1 MYTLKRIIK
10 KIIRII
16 SSLFQPK
23 IKEASLI
30 DRKDVEIIPIYE
42 EDTFTF
48 PLLRDVFGNTH
59 TLFHPYSC
67 KIPAF
72 DVSIITNGRCVIGRE
87 EVLSSKNECF
97 VEITAQKINTMIGK
111 LDQMNAIKIKGVV
124 VNLSLSGLENN
135 YNHFCIEWLA
145 RLHLPRKSMIKID
158 YYIVPQKHSF
168 QKQYLDLLGVDSQNI
183 LTLDEGSYI
192 EAEHLVVP
200 SLINNWEPV
209 AYRKYP
215 HCLKQ
220 WLPSWLNDTY
230 KYFDNIGSDNNCEN
244 EKIYISRTLTSY
256 RKLENEEEIQNILK
270 KYGFSTYCLETLT
283 VEEQIKIFRNAKF
296 IVSIHGSG
304 LANMIHCK
312 STVKIFEIYSEYY
325 HDSSFRILALSLGHK
340 YEYFI
345 GRTPNINNYSPQ
357 EEDVYV
363 DPLKFEQAIQHW

>member
-1 MYTLKRIIK
+1 M
-10 KIIRII
+10 I

-30 DRKDVEIIPIYE
+30 DRKDVEIIPIYK

-48 PLLRDVFGNTH
+48 PLLRDIFGNTH

-67 KIPAF
+67 KIPVSY
-72 DVSIITNGRCVIGRE
+72 VSIITNGRCIIGRE

-97 VEITAQKINTMIGK
+97 VEITAQKINPIIVK
-111 LDQMNAIKIKGVV
+111 LAQKNAIKIKGVV

-135 YNHFCIEWLA
+135 YYHFCVEWLA
-145 RLHLPRKSMIKID
+145 RLHLLRKSTIEID

-168 QKQYLDLLGVDSQNI
+168 QKQYLDLLRIDSQNI

-200 SLINNWEPV
+200 SMINNWEPV

-215 HCLKQ
+215 SCLKQ

-230 KYFDNIGSDNNCEN
+230 KYFDNIESDNNYEN
-244 EKIYISRTLTSY
+244 EKIYISRTLASY
-256 RKLENEEEIQNILK
+256 RKLVNEEAIENILNE
-270 KYGFSTYCLETLT
+270 YGFSIYCMEILT

-312 STVKIFEIYSEYY
+312 STVKILEIYSEYY

-345 GRTPNINNYSPQ
+345 GRTPNINNIPPN

-363 DPLKFEQAIQHW
+363 DPLKFEHAIQHV